1 MPERLARA
9 GFLLA
14 LLGFAVGIVGS
25 AITAGIYAAVT
36 GSDVDSYGVQLAG
49 LPGLW
54 IGLAGVPIVASRQLG
69 SGNLRNDYGLDVEWP
84 GDLVI
89 GVATGAATQVMVV
102 VILAV
107 FRAISP

>member
-25 AITAGIYAAVT
+25 AITAGIYAAIT
-36 GSDVDSYGVQLAG
+36 GSDVGSYGVQLAG

-54 IGLAGVPIVASRQLG
+54 IGLAGVPIVASRQWG
-69 SGNLRNDYGLDVEWP
+69 SGSLRDDYGLALEWP
-84 GDLVI
+84 GDPGIAV
-89 GVATGAATQVMVV
+89 VAGAATQLML
-102 VILAV
+102 VIM
-107 FRAISP
+107 PP